1 MNKLKTVL
9 FVILLAVLVDF
20 ALENRS
26 STQDLKLFGFT
37 LGQAPTYLL
46 AYASVAVGLVLG
58 WVGHAFRA
66 EKHNGAGPPEA
77 PAREEPPEPG
87 PQMPGQDS

>member
-20 ALENRS
+20 ALENRG

-46 AYASVAVGLVLG
+46 AYASVVVGLVLG

-66 EKHNGAGPPEA
+66 RNKRRRAAQA
-77 PAREEPPEPG
+77 PGREEPPQPG
-87 PQMPGQDS
+87 PEMPGPLS

>member
-20 ALENRS
+20 ALENRG

-66 EKHNGAGPPEA
+66 RNKRRRAAQA
-77 PAREEPPEPG
+77 PAREEPPQPG
-87 PQMPGQDS
+87 PQMQGQDS